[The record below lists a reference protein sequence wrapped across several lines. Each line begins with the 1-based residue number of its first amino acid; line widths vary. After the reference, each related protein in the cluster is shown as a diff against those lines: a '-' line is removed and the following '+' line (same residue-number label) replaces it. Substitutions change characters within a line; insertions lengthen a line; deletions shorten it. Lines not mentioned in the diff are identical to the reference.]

1 METLPKKISLSRS
14 HKRWIS
20 TSTSILMHST
30 LFLQKKIALEIH
42 TFFSAWMKEARR
54 KMLVAWWEQF
64 WPTFDHLSGNSILT
78 GIKYSLRIFSVRKKM
93 LVKTFENHL
102 KWKGIKN
109 KILCLS
115 NTQKRTLGVFP
126 MKIFSLKMRH
136 CNYSISQFDIWQLD
150 FNDLQNRAQN
160 ERKCKFLRVLF

>member
-1 METLPKKISLSRS
+1 MYQYEKSESFCNIDSSNNHWKHCPKRYHWAEVIKDGYLC
-14 HKRWIS
+14 

-93 LVKTFENHL
+93 LVKPFQNYIFHWNGF
-102 KWKGIKN
+102 K
-109 KILCLS
+109 
-115 NTQKRTLGVFP
+115 QKSYV
-126 MKIFSLKMRH
+126 
-136 CNYSISQFDIWQLD
+136 Y
-150 FNDLQNRAQN
+150 
-160 ERKCKFLRVLF
+160 